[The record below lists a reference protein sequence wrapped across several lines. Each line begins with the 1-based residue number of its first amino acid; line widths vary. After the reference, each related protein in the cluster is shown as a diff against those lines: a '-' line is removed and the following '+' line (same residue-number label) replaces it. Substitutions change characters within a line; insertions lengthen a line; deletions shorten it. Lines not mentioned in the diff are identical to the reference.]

1 MKKGFYPKLAFDGI
15 RKNKKMYLPYILTSI
30 GMVMMYYIII
40 FLQFSQSI
48 KDAVQS
54 STVSEILGLG
64 SWVIAIFSC
73 IFLFYTNSFLIK
85 RRKKEFGLYNI
96 LGMDKHNLGIILFWE
111 TLIIA
116 VISLVIGLA
125 AGIAFSK
132 LAELVFLNLLKSDT
146 TFDLTVSSQGI
157 GLCAIIF
164 TVINIL
170 LFFNS
175 LRQVRSSSAISLV
188 KSEQTGEKPPKGN
201 WIFGILGV
209 LLLGGAYY
217 ISLSIKEPLQA
228 LTLFFVAV
236 IMVIIGTYLVM
247 ISGSVLFC
255 RLLQKNKKY
264 YYKPNHFVSVSSMVY
279 RMKRNG
285 AGLASICI
293 LATMVLVM
301 ISSTTSLYFGEE
313 DALAIRYPREI
324 NIDISTLD
332 TDLEK
337 NGQMDNIISDIKN
350 ICKNHGVKETG
361 TYTYLSGMIS
371 GMITDDGKVETDINR
386 IDNFSNIALG
396 DFSSVYSFIFIPVDD
411 YNKIMG
417 TSYTLKDDEAIIYNY
432 RNDSRYGKNVIS
444 FNRGQSFKI
453 VKQTDEFVIDTNAA
467 ISVTP
472 TMALIVNDID
482 NATKGLT
489 YNATTAQKIENTGIS
504 FHRYYCFDAGVSPQQ
519 QIELSKDIA
528 NYLDGNIEKYRADT
542 SNRMFRSTV
551 ESREQNRL
559 DFFGLYGGLF
569 GLGIILSI
577 VFIFAAVLIIYYK
590 QISEGYEDQSRFE
603 IMQKVGMTKNEIR
616 KSINSQLLTVFF
628 LPLIFAGMHLAFA
641 APIIKKLLL
650 LFNLTNLNLFIV
662 TILISFAAFALFY
675 MIVYKITSSAYYKIV
690 SGAKE
695 D

>member
-54 STVSEILGLG
+54 STAADILGLG

-96 LGMDKHNLGIILFWE
+96 LGMDKHNLSKILFWE
-111 TLIIA
+111 TLIITF
-116 VISLVIGLA
+116 ISLVVGLA

-132 LAELVFLNLLKSDT
+132 LAELVFLNLLKSDA

-217 ISLSIKEPLQA
+217 LALSIKEPLQA
-228 LTLFFVAV
+228 MLLFFVAV
-236 IMVIIGTYLVM
+236 IMVIIGTYLIM

-264 YYKPNHFVSVSSMVY
+264 YYKSNHFVSVSSMVY

-313 DALAIRYPREI
+313 DALASRYPREI
-324 NIDISTLD
+324 NISFSSLD
-332 TDLEK
+332 TQIYK
-337 NGQMDNIISDIKN
+337 NGQADKIRSQIDEIAKKHNADIHN
-350 ICKNHGVKETG
+350 SL
-361 TYTYLSGMIS
+361 TYLSGVLS
-371 GMITDDGKVETDINR
+371 GMVTDGNVETDVKN
-386 IDNFSNIALG
+386 
-396 DFSSVYSFIFIPVDD
+396 VYSGAVDYNKVFQFNFVSVDD

-417 TSYTLKDDEAIIYNY
+417 TDYKLKDGEAMVYLF
-432 RNDSRYGKNVIS
+432 RKDSNFHGDKLS
-444 FNRGQSFKI
+444 FNGGQSFKI
-453 VKQTDEFVIDTNAA
+453 VRYLDNFISQSDAA
-467 ISVTP
+467 MTIVP
-472 TMALIVNDID
+472 TMAIFVNDLD
-482 NATKGLT
+482 QATQGMTDATHQQDAEPVVNFSWIYGFDTGLS
-489 YNATTAQKIENTGIS
+489 E
-504 FHRYYCFDAGVSPQQ
+504 DE
-519 QIELSKDIA
+519 QIALSKDISS
-528 NYLDGNIEKYRADT
+528 YLTDMRVDSDEVLV
-542 SNRMFRSTV
+542 SEV
-551 ESREQNRL
+551 ESREQNRN
-559 DFFGLYGGLF
+559 DFYALYGGLF

-603 IMQKVGMTKNEIR
+603 IMQKVGMTKKEIR

-650 LFNLTNLNLFIV
+650 IFNLTNLNLFIA
-662 TILISFAAFALFY
+662 TILISFAAFTLFY
-675 MIVYKITSSAYYKIV
+675 MIVYKITSNAYYKIV

>member
-15 RKNKKMYLPYILTSI
+15 RKNKKMYLPYILTSV
-30 GMVMMYYIII
+30 GMVMMYYIIL
-40 FLQFSQSI
+40 FLQFSQNI
-48 KDAVQS
+48 KDAVKS
-54 STVSEILGLG
+54 STAADILGLG

-96 LGMDKHNLGIILFWE
+96 LGMDKHNLSKILFWE
-111 TLIIA
+111 TLIITF
-116 VISLVIGLA
+116 ISLFVGLA

-132 LAELVFLNLLKSDT
+132 LAELIFLRLLKCDV
-146 TFDLTVSSQGI
+146 TFNLSICPQGL
-157 GLCAIIF
+157 GLCAAVF

-175 LRQVRSSSAISLV
+175 LRQVQFSSAISLV

-201 WIFGILGV
+201 WILGILGV
-209 LLLGGAYY
+209 LILGGAYY
-217 ISLSIKEPLQA
+217 LALSIKEPLQA
-228 LTLFFVAV
+228 MFLFFVAV
-236 IMVIIGTYLVM
+236 IMVIIGTYLIM

-264 YYKPNHFVSVSSMVY
+264 YYKSNHFVSVSSMVY

-313 DALAIRYPREI
+313 DALASRYPREI
-324 NIDISTLD
+324 NISFSSLD
-332 TDLEK
+332 TQIYKDGQIDRIRSEIDEIAKK
-337 NGQMDNIISDIKN
+337 NNADIHN
-350 ICKNHGVKETG
+350 SL
-361 TYTYLSGMIS
+361 TYLSGVLS
-371 GMITDDGKVETDINR
+371 GMVTDGNVETDVKN
-386 IDNFSNIALG
+386 
-396 DFSSVYSFIFIPVDD
+396 VYSGAVDYNKVFQFNFVSVDD

-417 TSYTLKDDEAIIYNY
+417 TDYKLKDGEAMVYLF
-432 RNDSRYGKNVIS
+432 RKDSNFHGDKLS
-444 FNRGQSFKI
+444 FNGGQSFKI
-453 VKQTDEFVIDTNAA
+453 VRYLDNFISQSDAA
-467 ISVTP
+467 MTIVP
-472 TMALIVNDID
+472 TMAIFVNDLD
-482 NATKGLT
+482 QATQGMTDATHQQDAEPVVNFSWRYGFDTGLSEDEQIALTKAIYEYLSSGLT
-489 YNATTAQKIENTGIS
+489 YKNA
-504 FHRYYCFDAGVSPQQ
+504 
-519 QIELSKDIA
+519 
-528 NYLDGNIEKYRADT
+528 DGRLATEI
-542 SNRMFRSTV
+542 
-551 ESREQNRL
+551 ESREQNRN
-559 DFFGLYGGLF
+559 DFYALYGGLF

-603 IMQKVGMTKNEIR
+603 IMQKVGMTKKEIR

-650 LFNLTNLNLFIV
+650 LFNLTNLNLFIM
-662 TILISFAAFALFY
+662 TILISFAAFTLFY
-675 MIVYKITSSAYYKIV
+675 MIVYKITSNAYYKIV

>member
-132 LAELVFLNLLKSDT
+132 LAELIFLNLLKSDV

-175 LRQVRSSSAISLV
+175 LRQVRFSSAISLV
-188 KSEQTGEKPPKGN
+188 RSEQTGEKPPKGN
-201 WIFGILGV
+201 RLLGILGV

-313 DALAIRYPREI
+313 DALSSRYPREI
-324 NIDISTLD
+324 NISFSSLD
-332 TDLEK
+332 TQIYK
-337 NGQMDNIISDIKN
+337 NGQSDQIRSEIDEIAKKHN
-350 ICKNHGVKETG
+350 ANVHNSLTYLAGV
-361 TYTYLSGMIS
+361 LSGMV
-371 GMITDDGKVETDINR
+371 TDGNVETDVRN
-386 IDNFSNIALG
+386 
-396 DFSSVYSFIFIPVDD
+396 VYSGTVDYNKVFQFNFVSVDD
-411 YNKIMG
+411 YNEMMG
-417 TSYTLKDDEAIIYNY
+417 TDYRLKDGEAMVYLF
-432 RNDSRYGKNVIS
+432 RKDSNFHGDTLS
-444 FNRGQSFKI
+444 FNGGQSFKI
-453 VKQTDEFVIDTNAA
+453 VRYLDNFISQSDAA
-467 ISVTP
+467 MTVVP
-472 TMALIVNDID
+472 TMAIFVNDLD
-482 NATKGLT
+482 KATQGMTDATHQHDSEPVVNFSWTYGFDTGLS
-489 YNATTAQKIENTGIS
+489 E
-504 FHRYYCFDAGVSPQQ
+504 DE
-519 QIELSKDIA
+519 QIALSKDI
-528 NYLDGNIEKYRADT
+528 NSYLTDVSDDFKEDIH
-542 SNRMFRSTV
+542 STEV

-695 D
+695 G

>member
-48 KDAVQS
+48 RDAVQS
-54 STVSEILGLG
+54 STVTEILGLG

-116 VISLVIGLA
+116 VISLVVGLA

-132 LAELVFLNLLKSDT
+132 LAELVFLNLLKIDA

-175 LRQVRSSSAISLV
+175 LRQVRFSSAISLV

-255 RLLQKNKKY
+255 RLFQKNKKY
-264 YYKPNHFVSVSSMVY
+264 YYKPNHFVSSMVY

-350 ICKNHGVKETG
+350 ICKNHDVKG
-361 TYTYLSGMIS
+361 TDAYTYLNGMIS

-432 RNDSRYGKNVIS
+432 RNNSRYKNNVIS

-453 VKQTDEFVIDTNAA
+453 VKETDEFVIDTNAA

-472 TMALIVNDID
+472 STALIVNDID
-482 NATKGLT
+482 NATKGLIMLPRLKKS
-489 YNATTAQKIENTGIS
+489 KIPE
-504 FHRYYCFDAGVSPQQ
+504 
-519 QIELSKDIA
+519 
-528 NYLDGNIEKYRADT
+528 
-542 SNRMFRSTV
+542 
-551 ESREQNRL
+551 
-559 DFFGLYGGLF
+559 
-569 GLGIILSI
+569 
-577 VFIFAAVLIIYYK
+577 
-590 QISEGYEDQSRFE
+590 
-603 IMQKVGMTKNEIR
+603 
-616 KSINSQLLTVFF
+616 
-628 LPLIFAGMHLAFA
+628 
-641 APIIKKLLL
+641 
-650 LFNLTNLNLFIV
+650 
-662 TILISFAAFALFY
+662 
-675 MIVYKITSSAYYKIV
+675 
-690 SGAKE
+690 
-695 D
+695 

>member
-54 STVSEILGLG
+54 STVTQILGLG

-116 VISLVIGLA
+116 AISLVVGLA

-132 LAELVFLNLLKSDT
+132 LAELIFLNLLKSDA

-236 IMVIIGTYLVM
+236 IMVIIGTYLIM

-264 YYKPNHFVSVSSMVY
+264 YYKSNHFVSVSSMVY

-313 DALAIRYPREI
+313 DALTSRYPREI
-324 NIDISTLD
+324 NINFTTLD
-332 TDLEK
+332 TQIYKD
-337 NGQMDNIISDIKN
+337 GQADKIRSEIDEIANKHNADIHN
-350 ICKNHGVKETG
+350 SFTYLAGV
-361 TYTYLSGMIS
+361 LSGMV
-371 GMITDDGKVETDINR
+371 TDGNVETDVRN
-386 IDNFSNIALG
+386 
-396 DFSSVYSFIFIPVDD
+396 VYSGTVDYNRVFQFNFVSIDD

-417 TSYTLKDDEAIIYNY
+417 TDYKLKDGEAMIYLFRKGSNF
-432 RNDSRYGKNVIS
+432 NGDKLS
-444 FNRGQSFKI
+444 FNGGQSFKI
-453 VKQTDEFVIDTNAA
+453 VKYLDNFISQSDAA
-467 ISVTP
+467 MTIVP
-472 TMALIVNDID
+472 TMAVFVNDLD
-482 NATKGLT
+482 KATQGMTDATHQHDSEPVVNFNWSYGFDTGLS
-489 YNATTAQKIENTGIS
+489 E
-504 FHRYYCFDAGVSPQQ
+504 DE
-519 QIELSKDIA
+519 QIALSKDI
-528 NYLDGNIEKYRADT
+528 NSYLTDVSDDFKEDIHFTE
-542 SNRMFRSTV
+542 V

-559 DFFGLYGGLF
+559 DFFSLFGGLF

-590 QISEGYEDQSRFE
+590 QISEGYEDQSRFD
-603 IMQKVGMTKNEIR
+603 IMQKVGMTKKEIR

-675 MIVYKITSSAYYKIV
+675 MIVYKITSNAYYKIV

-695 D
+695 E

>member
-15 RKNKKMYLPYILTSI
+15 RKNKKLYLPYILTSI

-125 AGIAFSK
+125 AGIVFSK
-132 LAELVFLNLLKSDT
+132 LAELIFLNLLKSDV

-175 LRQVRSSSAISLV
+175 LRQVKFSSAISLV

-201 WIFGILGV
+201 WVLGILGV
-209 LLLGGAYY
+209 FLLGGAYY

-264 YYKPNHFVSVSSMVY
+264 YYKPNHFVSVSSMAY

-332 TDLEK
+332 TDLEE

-396 DFSSVYSFIFIPVDD
+396 DFSSVYSFIFIPVDE
-411 YNKIMG
+411 YNKIIG
-417 TSYTLKDDEAIIYNY
+417 TSYTLKDDEAIVYNY
-432 RNDSRYGKNVIS
+432 RNDSRYGKNEIS

-467 ISVTP
+467 MSVTP
-472 TMALIVNDID
+472 SMALIVNDID

-504 FHRYYCFDAGVSPQQ
+504 FHRYYCFDTGVSPQH

-542 SNRMFRSTV
+542 SSRMFRSTV

-603 IMQKVGMTKNEIR
+603 IMQKVGMTKTEIR

>member
-54 STVSEILGLG
+54 STVSQILGLG

-125 AGIAFSK
+125 AGIVFSK
-132 LAELVFLNLLKSDT
+132 LAELIFLNLLKSDV

-175 LRQVRSSSAISLV
+175 LRQVRFSSAISLV
-188 KSEQTGEKPPKGN
+188 RSEQTGEKPPKGN
-201 WIFGILGV
+201 RLLGILGI

-313 DALAIRYPREI
+313 DALSIRYPREI

-417 TSYTLKDDEAIIYNY
+417 TSYTLKDDEAIVYNY

-444 FNRGQSFKI
+444 FNRAQSFKI

-504 FHRYYCFDAGVSPQQ
+504 FHRYYCFDAGVSPQH

-603 IMQKVGMTKNEIR
+603 IMQKVGMTKTEIR

>member
-132 LAELVFLNLLKSDT
+132 LAELIFLNLLKSDV

-164 TVINIL
+164 TVINIF

-417 TSYTLKDDEAIIYNY
+417 TSYTLKDDEAIVYNY

-472 TMALIVNDID
+472 SMALIVNDID

-504 FHRYYCFDAGVSPQQ
+504 FHRYYCFDTGVSPQQ

-528 NYLDGNIEKYRADT
+528 NYLDENIEKYRADT
-542 SNRMFRSTV
+542 SSRMFRSTV

-603 IMQKVGMTKNEIR
+603 IMQKVGMTKTEIR

>member
-132 LAELVFLNLLKSDT
+132 LAELIFLNLLKSDT

-175 LRQVRSSSAISLV
+175 LRQVRFSSAISLV
-188 KSEQTGEKPPKGN
+188 RSEQTGEKPPKGN

-313 DALAIRYPREI
+313 DALSSRYPREI
-324 NIDISTLD
+324 NISFSSLD
-332 TDLEK
+332 TQIYK
-337 NGQMDNIISDIKN
+337 NGQSEQIRSEIDEIAKKHNANVHNSLTYLA
-350 ICKNHGVKETG
+350 GV
-361 TYTYLSGMIS
+361 LSGMV
-371 GMITDDGKVETDINR
+371 TDGNVETDVRN
-386 IDNFSNIALG
+386 
-396 DFSSVYSFIFIPVDD
+396 VYSGTVDYNKVFQFNFVSVDD
-411 YNKIMG
+411 YNEMMG
-417 TSYTLKDDEAIIYNY
+417 TDYRLKDGEAMVYLF
-432 RNDSRYGKNVIS
+432 RKDSNFHGDTLS
-444 FNRGQSFKI
+444 FNGGQSFKI
-453 VKQTDEFVIDTNAA
+453 VRYLDNFISQSDAA
-467 ISVTP
+467 MTVVP
-472 TMALIVNDID
+472 TMAIFVNDLD
-482 NATKGLT
+482 KATQGMTDATHQHDSEPVVNFSWTYGFDTGLSEDE
-489 YNATTAQKIENTGIS
+489 QIS
-504 FHRYYCFDAGVSPQQ
+504 
-519 QIELSKDIA
+519 LSKDI
-528 NYLDGNIEKYRADT
+528 NSYLTDVSDDFKKDIH
-542 SNRMFRSTV
+542 STEV

-695 D
+695 G

>member
-15 RKNKKMYLPYILTSI
+15 RKNKKMYLPYILTSV
-30 GMVMMYYIII
+30 GMVMMYYIIL
-40 FLQFSQSI
+40 FLQFSQNI
-48 KDAVQS
+48 KDAVKS
-54 STVSEILGLG
+54 STAADILGLG

-96 LGMDKHNLGIILFWE
+96 LGMDKHNLSKILFWE
-111 TLIIA
+111 TLIITF
-116 VISLVIGLA
+116 ISLFVGLA

-132 LAELVFLNLLKSDT
+132 LAELIFLRLLKCDV
-146 TFDLTVSSQGI
+146 TFNLSICPQGL
-157 GLCAIIF
+157 GLCAAVF

-175 LRQVRSSSAISLV
+175 LRQVQFSSAISLV

-201 WIFGILGV
+201 WILGILGV
-209 LLLGGAYY
+209 LILGGAYY
-217 ISLSIKEPLQA
+217 LALSIKEPLQA
-228 LTLFFVAV
+228 MFLFFVAV
-236 IMVIIGTYLVM
+236 IMVIIGTYLIM

-264 YYKPNHFVSVSSMVY
+264 YYKSNHFVSVSSMVY

-313 DALAIRYPREI
+313 DAFASRYPREI
-324 NIDISTLD
+324 NISFSSLD
-332 TDLEK
+332 TQIYKDGQIDRIRSEIDEIAKK
-337 NGQMDNIISDIKN
+337 NNADIHN
-350 ICKNHGVKETG
+350 SL
-361 TYTYLSGMIS
+361 TYLSGVLS
-371 GMITDDGKVETDINR
+371 GMVTDGNVETDVKN
-386 IDNFSNIALG
+386 
-396 DFSSVYSFIFIPVDD
+396 VYSGAVDYNKVFQFNFVSVDD

-417 TSYTLKDDEAIIYNY
+417 TDYKLKDGEAMVYLF
-432 RNDSRYGKNVIS
+432 RKDSNFHGDKLS
-444 FNRGQSFKI
+444 FNGGQSFKI
-453 VKQTDEFVIDTNAA
+453 VRYLDNFISQSDAA
-467 ISVTP
+467 MTIVP
-472 TMALIVNDID
+472 TMAIFVNDLD
-482 NATKGLT
+482 QATQGMTDATHQQDAEPVVNFSWRYGFDTGLSEDEQIALTKAIYEYLSSGLT
-489 YNATTAQKIENTGIS
+489 YKNA
-504 FHRYYCFDAGVSPQQ
+504 
-519 QIELSKDIA
+519 
-528 NYLDGNIEKYRADT
+528 DGRLATEI
-542 SNRMFRSTV
+542 
-551 ESREQNRL
+551 ESREQNRN
-559 DFFGLYGGLF
+559 DFYALYGGLF

-603 IMQKVGMTKNEIR
+603 IMQKVGMTKKEIR

-675 MIVYKITSSAYYKIV
+675 MIVYKITSNAYYKIV

>member
-125 AGIAFSK
+125 AGIVFSK
-132 LAELVFLNLLKSDT
+132 LAELIFLNLLKSDV

-175 LRQVRSSSAISLV
+175 LRQVRFSSAISLV
-188 KSEQTGEKPPKGN
+188 RSEQTGEKPPKGN
-201 WIFGILGV
+201 QLLGILGV

-332 TDLEK
+332 TDLEE

-350 ICKNHGVKETG
+350 ICKNHGIKETG
-361 TYTYLSGMIS
+361 TYTYLNGMIS

-417 TSYTLKDDEAIIYNY
+417 TSYTLKDDEAIVYNY

-467 ISVTP
+467 MSVTP
-472 TMALIVNDID
+472 SMALIVNDID

-603 IMQKVGMTKNEIR
+603 IMQKVGMTKTEIR

>member
-54 STVSEILGLG
+54 STVTQILGLG

-116 VISLVIGLA
+116 AISLVVGLA

-132 LAELVFLNLLKSDT
+132 LAELIFLNLLKSDA

-313 DALAIRYPREI
+313 DALANRYPREI
-324 NIDISTLD
+324 NISFSSLD
-332 TDLEK
+332 TKIYK
-337 NGQMDNIISDIKN
+337 NGQADKIRLEIDEIANKHNADIHN
-350 ICKNHGVKETG
+350 SF
-361 TYTYLSGMIS
+361 TYLAGTLAGMV
-371 GMITDDGKVETDINR
+371 TDGNVETDVRN
-386 IDNFSNIALG
+386 
-396 DFSSVYSFIFIPVDD
+396 VYSGTVDYNRVFQFNFVSIDD

-417 TSYTLKDDEAIIYNY
+417 TDYKLKDGEAMIYLF
-432 RNDSRYGKNVIS
+432 RKDSNFNGDKLS
-444 FNRGQSFKI
+444 FNGGQSFKI
-453 VKQTDEFVIDTNAA
+453 VKYLDNFISQSDAA
-467 ISVTP
+467 MTIVP
-472 TMALIVNDID
+472 TMAVFVNDLD
-482 NATKGLT
+482 KATQGMTDATHQHDSEPVINFNWSYGFDTGLS
-489 YNATTAQKIENTGIS
+489 E
-504 FHRYYCFDAGVSPQQ
+504 DE
-519 QIELSKDIA
+519 QIALSKDI
-528 NYLDGNIEKYRADT
+528 NSYLTDVSDNFKEDIH
-542 SNRMFRSTV
+542 STEV

-559 DFFGLYGGLF
+559 DFFGLFGGLF

-590 QISEGYEDQSRFE
+590 QISEGYEDQSRFD
-603 IMQKVGMTKNEIR
+603 IMQKVGMTKKEIR

-695 D
+695 E

>member
-301 ISSTTSLYFGEE
+301 ISSTTSLYSGEE
-313 DALAIRYPREI
+313 DALSIRYPREI

-417 TSYTLKDDEAIIYNY
+417 TSYTLKDDEAIVYNY

-467 ISVTP
+467 MSVTP
-472 TMALIVNDID
+472 SMALIVNDID

-504 FHRYYCFDAGVSPQQ
+504 FHRYYCFDTGVSPQH

-542 SNRMFRSTV
+542 SSRMFRSTV

-603 IMQKVGMTKNEIR
+603 IMQKVGMTKTEIR

>member
-125 AGIAFSK
+125 AGIVFSK
-132 LAELVFLNLLKSDT
+132 LAELIFLNLLKSDV

-175 LRQVRSSSAISLV
+175 LRQVRFSSAISLV
-188 KSEQTGEKPPKGN
+188 RSEQTGEKPPKGN
-201 WIFGILGV
+201 RLLGILGV

-350 ICKNHGVKETG
+350 ICKNHDVKETG

-467 ISVTP
+467 MSVTP
-472 TMALIVNDID
+472 SMALIVNDID

-489 YNATTAQKIENTGIS
+489 YNATTAQKIENTGIN
-504 FHRYYCFDAGVSPQQ
+504 FHRYYCFDTGVSPQQ

-603 IMQKVGMTKNEIR
+603 IMQKVGMTKTEIR

>member
-54 STVSEILGLG
+54 STVSQILGLG

-132 LAELVFLNLLKSDT
+132 LAELIFLNLLKSDV

-175 LRQVRSSSAISLV
+175 LRQVRFSSAISLV
-188 KSEQTGEKPPKGN
+188 RSEQTGEKPPKGN
-201 WIFGILGV
+201 RLLGILGV

-313 DALAIRYPREI
+313 DALSSRYPREI
-324 NIDISTLD
+324 NISFSSLD
-332 TDLEK
+332 TQIYK
-337 NGQMDNIISDIKN
+337 NGQSDQIRSGIDEIAKKHN
-350 ICKNHGVKETG
+350 ANVHNSLTYLAGV
-361 TYTYLSGMIS
+361 LSGMV
-371 GMITDDGKVETDINR
+371 TDGNVETDVRN
-386 IDNFSNIALG
+386 
-396 DFSSVYSFIFIPVDD
+396 VYSGTVDYNKVFQFNFVSVDD
-411 YNKIMG
+411 YNEMMG
-417 TSYTLKDDEAIIYNY
+417 TDYRLKDGEAMVYLF
-432 RNDSRYGKNVIS
+432 RKDSNFHGDTLS
-444 FNRGQSFKI
+444 FNGGQSFKI
-453 VKQTDEFVIDTNAA
+453 VRYLDNFISQSDAA
-467 ISVTP
+467 MTVVP
-472 TMALIVNDID
+472 TMAIFVNDLD
-482 NATKGLT
+482 KATQGMTDATHQHDSEPVVNFSWTYGFDTGLS
-489 YNATTAQKIENTGIS
+489 E
-504 FHRYYCFDAGVSPQQ
+504 DE
-519 QIELSKDIA
+519 QIALSKDI
-528 NYLDGNIEKYRADT
+528 NSYLTDVSDDFKEDIH
-542 SNRMFRSTV
+542 STEV

-695 D
+695 G

>member
-54 STVSEILGLG
+54 STVTQILGLG

-116 VISLVIGLA
+116 VISLVVGLT

-157 GLCAIIF
+157 GLCVIIF

-175 LRQVRSSSAISLV
+175 LRQVRFSSAISLV

-201 WIFGILGV
+201 RLLGILGV

-301 ISSTTSLYFGEE
+301 ISSTTSLYFGAE
-313 DALAIRYPREI
+313 DALSSRYPREI
-324 NIDISTLD
+324 NISFSSLD
-332 TDLEK
+332 TQIYK
-337 NGQMDNIISDIKN
+337 NGQSDQIRSEIDEIAKKHN
-350 ICKNHGVKETG
+350 ANVHNSLTYLAGV
-361 TYTYLSGMIS
+361 LSGMV
-371 GMITDDGKVETDINR
+371 TDGNVETDIRN
-386 IDNFSNIALG
+386 
-396 DFSSVYSFIFIPVDD
+396 VYSGTVDYNKVFQFNFVSVDD
-411 YNKIMG
+411 YNEMMG
-417 TSYTLKDDEAIIYNY
+417 TDYRLKDGEAMVYLF
-432 RNDSRYGKNVIS
+432 RKDSNFHGDTLS
-444 FNRGQSFKI
+444 FNGGQSFKI
-453 VKQTDEFVIDTNAA
+453 VRYLDNFISQSDAA
-467 ISVTP
+467 MTVVP
-472 TMALIVNDID
+472 TMAIFVNDLD
-482 NATKGLT
+482 KATQGMTDATHQHDSEPVVNFSWTYGFDTGLSEDE
-489 YNATTAQKIENTGIS
+489 QIS
-504 FHRYYCFDAGVSPQQ
+504 
-519 QIELSKDIA
+519 LSKDI
-528 NYLDGNIEKYRADT
+528 NSYLTDVSDDFKEDIH
-542 SNRMFRSTV
+542 STEV

-695 D
+695 G

>member
-1 MKKGFYPKLAFDGI
+1 MKTGFYPKLAFDGI

-30 GMVMMYYIII
+30 GMVMMYYIIL
-40 FLQFSQSI
+40 FLQFSQNI
-48 KDAVQS
+48 RDAVRS
-54 STVSEILGLG
+54 STAADILGLG
-64 SWVIAIFSC
+64 SWVIAIFAC

-96 LGMDKHNLGIILFWE
+96 LGMDKHNLSKILFWE
-111 TLIIA
+111 TLIIT

-132 LAELVFLNLLKSDT
+132 LAELIFLRILKCDVTFNLSICP
-146 TFDLTVSSQGI
+146 QGL
-157 GLCAIIF
+157 GLCAAVF
-164 TVINIL
+164 TAINIL

-175 LRQVRSSSAISLV
+175 LRQVQFSSAISLV

-201 WIFGILGV
+201 WVLGILGV
-209 LLLGGAYY
+209 LLLAGAYY
-217 ISLSIKEPLQA
+217 LALGIKEPLQA
-228 LTLFFVAV
+228 MLLFFVAV
-236 IMVIIGTYLVM
+236 VMVIIGTYLIM
-247 ISGSVLFC
+247 IAGSVLFC

-264 YYKPNHFVSVSSMVY
+264 YYKSNHFVSVSSMAY

-337 NGQMDNIISDIKN
+337 NGQMNNIISDIKN
-350 ICKNHGVKETG
+350 ICKNHDVKG
-361 TYTYLSGMIS
+361 TDVYTYLNGMIS

-432 RNDSRYGKNVIS
+432 RNDSRYKNNVIS

-453 VKQTDEFVIDTNAA
+453 VKEADEFVIDTNAA

-472 TMALIVNDID
+472 SMALIVNDID

-504 FHRYYCFDAGVSPQQ
+504 FHRYYCFDAGVSPQH
-519 QIELSKDIA
+519 QIKLSKDIE

-542 SNRMFRSTV
+542 SSRMFRSLV
-551 ESREQNRL
+551 ESREQGRM

-650 LFNLTNLNLFIV
+650 MFNITNLNFFIV
-662 TILISFAAFALFY
+662 TVVISFAIFSLFY
-675 MIVYKITSSAYYKIV
+675 MIVYKITSSAYYRIV

-695 D
+695 G

>member
-54 STVSEILGLG
+54 STVTQILGLG

-116 VISLVIGLA
+116 AISLVVGLA

-132 LAELVFLNLLKSDT
+132 LAELIFLNLLKSDA

-236 IMVIIGTYLVM
+236 IMVIIGTYLIM

-264 YYKPNHFVSVSSMVY
+264 YYKSNHFVSVSSMVY

-313 DALAIRYPREI
+313 DALASRYPREI
-324 NIDISTLD
+324 NINFTTLD
-332 TDLEK
+332 TLIYKD
-337 NGQMDNIISDIKN
+337 GQADKIRSEIDKIAKKRNANVHNSLTYLA
-350 ICKNHGVKETG
+350 GV
-361 TYTYLSGMIS
+361 LSGMV
-371 GMITDDGKVETDINR
+371 TDGNVETDVRN
-386 IDNFSNIALG
+386 
-396 DFSSVYSFIFIPVDD
+396 VYSGTVDYNRVFQFNFVSIDD

-417 TSYTLKDDEAIIYNY
+417 TDYKLKDGEAMIYLFRKGSNF
-432 RNDSRYGKNVIS
+432 NGDKLS
-444 FNRGQSFKI
+444 FNGGQSFKI
-453 VKQTDEFVIDTNAA
+453 VKYLDNFISQSDAA
-467 ISVTP
+467 MTIVP
-472 TMALIVNDID
+472 TMAVFVNDLD
-482 NATKGLT
+482 KATQGMTDATHQHDSEPVVNFNWSYGFDTGLS
-489 YNATTAQKIENTGIS
+489 E
-504 FHRYYCFDAGVSPQQ
+504 DE
-519 QIELSKDIA
+519 QIALSKDI
-528 NYLDGNIEKYRADT
+528 NSYLTDVSDDFKKDIH
-542 SNRMFRSTV
+542 STEV

-559 DFFGLYGGLF
+559 DFFGLFGGLF

-590 QISEGYEDQSRFE
+590 QISEGYEDQSRFD
-603 IMQKVGMTKNEIR
+603 IMQKVGMTKKEIR

-641 APIIKKLLL
+641 ALIIKKLLL

-675 MIVYKITSSAYYKIV
+675 MIVYKITSNAYYKIV

-695 D
+695 E

>member
-54 STVSEILGLG
+54 STVSQILGLG

-313 DALAIRYPREI
+313 DALSIRYPREI

-350 ICKNHGVKETG
+350 ICKNHDVKG
-361 TYTYLSGMIS
+361 TDAYTYLNGMIS

-432 RNDSRYGKNVIS
+432 RNDSRYKNNVIS

-453 VKQTDEFVIDTNAA
+453 VKETDEFVIDTNAA

-472 TMALIVNDID
+472 SMALIVNDID

-504 FHRYYCFDAGVSPQQ
+504 FHRYYCFDTGVSPQH

-542 SNRMFRSTV
+542 SSRMFRSSV

-559 DFFGLYGGLF
+559 DFFSLYGGLF

-695 D
+695 G

>member
-132 LAELVFLNLLKSDT
+132 LAELIFLNLLKSDV

-175 LRQVRSSSAISLV
+175 LRQVRFSSAISLV
-188 KSEQTGEKPPKGN
+188 RSEQTGEKPPKGN
-201 WIFGILGV
+201 RLLGILGV

-313 DALAIRYPREI
+313 DALSSRYPREI
-324 NIDISTLD
+324 NISFSSLD
-332 TDLEK
+332 TQIYK
-337 NGQMDNIISDIKN
+337 NGQSDQIRSEIDEIAKKHN
-350 ICKNHGVKETG
+350 ANVHNSLTYLAGV
-361 TYTYLSGMIS
+361 LSGMV
-371 GMITDDGKVETDINR
+371 TDGNVETDVRN
-386 IDNFSNIALG
+386 
-396 DFSSVYSFIFIPVDD
+396 VYSGTVDYNKVFQFNFVSIDD
-411 YNKIMG
+411 YNEMMG
-417 TSYTLKDDEAIIYNY
+417 TDYRLKDGEAMVYLF
-432 RNDSRYGKNVIS
+432 RKDSNFHGDTLS
-444 FNRGQSFKI
+444 FNGGQSFKI
-453 VKQTDEFVIDTNAA
+453 VRYLDNFISQSDAA
-467 ISVTP
+467 MTVVP
-472 TMALIVNDID
+472 TMAIFVNDLD
-482 NATKGLT
+482 KATQGMTDATHQHDSEPVVNFSWTYGFDTGLSEDE
-489 YNATTAQKIENTGIS
+489 QIS
-504 FHRYYCFDAGVSPQQ
+504 
-519 QIELSKDIA
+519 LSKDI
-528 NYLDGNIEKYRADT
+528 NSYLTDVSDDFKKDIH
-542 SNRMFRSTV
+542 STEV

-695 D
+695 G

>member
-54 STVSEILGLG
+54 STVTQILGLG

-116 VISLVIGLA
+116 AISLVVGLV

-132 LAELVFLNLLKSDT
+132 LAELIFLNLLKSDA

-236 IMVIIGTYLVM
+236 IMVIIGTYLIM

-264 YYKPNHFVSVSSMVY
+264 YYKSNHFVSVSSMVY

-313 DALAIRYPREI
+313 DALTSRYPREI
-324 NIDISTLD
+324 NINFTTLD
-332 TDLEK
+332 TQIYKDGQADKIRLEIDK
-337 NGQMDNIISDIKN
+337 IAKKRNANVHNSLTYLA
-350 ICKNHGVKETG
+350 GV
-361 TYTYLSGMIS
+361 LSGMV
-371 GMITDDGKVETDINR
+371 TDGNVETDVRN
-386 IDNFSNIALG
+386 
-396 DFSSVYSFIFIPVDD
+396 VYSGTVDYNRVFQFNFVSIDD

-417 TSYTLKDDEAIIYNY
+417 TDYKLKDGEAMIYLFRKGSNF
-432 RNDSRYGKNVIS
+432 NGDKLS
-444 FNRGQSFKI
+444 FNGGQSFKI
-453 VKQTDEFVIDTNAA
+453 VKYLDNFISQSDAA
-467 ISVTP
+467 MTVVP
-472 TMALIVNDID
+472 TMAVFVNDLD
-482 NATKGLT
+482 KATQGMTDATHQHDSEPVVNFNWSYGFDTGLS
-489 YNATTAQKIENTGIS
+489 E
-504 FHRYYCFDAGVSPQQ
+504 DE
-519 QIELSKDIA
+519 QIALSKDI
-528 NYLDGNIEKYRADT
+528 NSYLTDVSDDFKEDIH
-542 SNRMFRSTV
+542 STEV

-559 DFFGLYGGLF
+559 DFFGLFGGLF
-569 GLGIILSI
+569 GVGIILSI

-590 QISEGYEDQSRFE
+590 QISEGYEDQSRFD
-603 IMQKVGMTKNEIR
+603 IMQKVGMTKKEIR

-675 MIVYKITSSAYYKIV
+675 MIVYKITSNAYYKIV

-695 D
+695 E

>member
-54 STVSEILGLG
+54 STVIQILGLG

-116 VISLVIGLA
+116 VISLVVGLT

-175 LRQVRSSSAISLV
+175 LRQVRFSSAISLV
-188 KSEQTGEKPPKGN
+188 RSEQTGEKPPKGN
-201 WIFGILGV
+201 RLLGILGV

-301 ISSTTSLYFGEE
+301 ISSTTSLYFGAE
-313 DALAIRYPREI
+313 DALSSRYPREI
-324 NIDISTLD
+324 NISFSSLD
-332 TDLEK
+332 TQIYK
-337 NGQMDNIISDIKN
+337 NGQSDQIRSEIDEIAKKHN
-350 ICKNHGVKETG
+350 ANVHNSLTYLAGV
-361 TYTYLSGMIS
+361 LSGMV
-371 GMITDDGKVETDINR
+371 TDGNVETDIGN
-386 IDNFSNIALG
+386 
-396 DFSSVYSFIFIPVDD
+396 VYSGTVDYNKVFQFNFVSVDD
-411 YNKIMG
+411 YNEMMG
-417 TSYTLKDDEAIIYNY
+417 TDYRLKDGEAMVYLF
-432 RNDSRYGKNVIS
+432 RKDSNFHGDTLS
-444 FNRGQSFKI
+444 FNGGQSFKI
-453 VKQTDEFVIDTNAA
+453 VRYLDNFISQSDAA
-467 ISVTP
+467 MTVVP
-472 TMALIVNDID
+472 TMAIFVNNLDKATQGMTDATHQHDSEPVVNFSWTYGFDTGLSEDEQIALSNDI
-482 NATKGLT
+482 NSYLT
-489 YNATTAQKIENTGIS
+489 
-504 FHRYYCFDAGVSPQQ
+504 DVSDDLK
-519 QIELSKDIA
+519 EDIH
-528 NYLDGNIEKYRADT
+528 
-542 SNRMFRSTV
+542 STEV

-695 D
+695 G

>member
-125 AGIAFSK
+125 AGIVFSK
-132 LAELVFLNLLKSDT
+132 LAELIFLNLLKSDV

-175 LRQVRSSSAISLV
+175 LRQVKFSSAISLV

-201 WIFGILGV
+201 WVLGILGV

-264 YYKPNHFVSVSSMVY
+264 YYKPNHFVSVSSMAY

-313 DALAIRYPREI
+313 DALSIRYPREI

-411 YNKIMG
+411 YNKIIG

-489 YNATTAQKIENTGIS
+489 YNATTAQKIENTGIN

-603 IMQKVGMTKNEIR
+603 IMQKVGMTKTEIR

>member
-132 LAELVFLNLLKSDT
+132 LAELVFLNLLKSDA

-175 LRQVRSSSAISLV
+175 LRQVRLSSAISLV

-313 DALAIRYPREI
+313 DALANRYPREI
-324 NIDISTLD
+324 NISFSSLD
-332 TDLEK
+332 TQIYK
-337 NGQMDNIISDIKN
+337 NGQSDQIRSEIDEIAKKHN
-350 ICKNHGVKETG
+350 ANVHNSLTYLAGV
-361 TYTYLSGMIS
+361 LSGMV
-371 GMITDDGKVETDINR
+371 TDGNVETDVRN
-386 IDNFSNIALG
+386 
-396 DFSSVYSFIFIPVDD
+396 VYSGTVDYNKVFQFNFVSVDD
-411 YNKIMG
+411 YNEMMG
-417 TSYTLKDDEAIIYNY
+417 TDYRLKDGEAMVYLF
-432 RNDSRYGKNVIS
+432 RKDSNFHGDTLS
-444 FNRGQSFKI
+444 FNGGQSFKI
-453 VKQTDEFVIDTNAA
+453 VRYLDNFISQSDAA
-467 ISVTP
+467 MTVVP
-472 TMALIVNDID
+472 TMAIFVNDLD
-482 NATKGLT
+482 KATQGMTDATHQHDSEPVVNFSWTYGFDTGLS
-489 YNATTAQKIENTGIS
+489 E
-504 FHRYYCFDAGVSPQQ
+504 DE
-519 QIELSKDIA
+519 QIALSKDI
-528 NYLDGNIEKYRADT
+528 NSYLTDVSDDLKEDIH
-542 SNRMFRSTV
+542 STEV

-650 LFNLTNLNLFIV
+650 MFNITNLNSFIV
-662 TILISFAAFALFY
+662 TVVISFAIFSLFY
-675 MIVYKITSSAYYKIV
+675 MIVYKITSSAYYRIV

-695 D
+695 G

>member
-40 FLQFSQSI
+40 FLQFSQNI
-48 KDAVQS
+48 KDAVRS
-54 STVSEILGLG
+54 STVSDILGLG

-116 VISLVIGLA
+116 AISLVVGLA

-132 LAELVFLNLLKSDT
+132 LAELIFLNLLKSDV

-175 LRQVRSSSAISLV
+175 LRQVRFSSAISLV

-201 WIFGILGV
+201 WILGILGV

-217 ISLSIKEPLQA
+217 LAISIKEPLQA

-264 YYKPNHFVSVSSMVY
+264 YYKSNHFVSVSSMVY

-350 ICKNHGVKETG
+350 ICKNHGVKGTG
-361 TYTYLSGMIS
+361 TYTYLNGMIS

-417 TSYTLKDDEAIIYNY
+417 TSYTLNDDEAIIYNY
-432 RNDSRYGKNVIS
+432 RSDSRYKNNVIS

-453 VKQTDEFVIDTNAA
+453 VKEADEFVIDTNAA

-472 TMALIVNDID
+472 SMALIVNDID

-504 FHRYYCFDAGVSPQQ
+504 FHRYYCFDAGVSPQH

-542 SNRMFRSTV
+542 SSRMFRSNV

-603 IMQKVGMTKNEIR
+603 IMQKVGMTKKEIR

-675 MIVYKITSSAYYKIV
+675 MIVYKITSNAYYKIV

>member
-48 KDAVQS
+48 KDAVQI

-116 VISLVIGLA
+116 VISLVVGLT

-132 LAELVFLNLLKSDT
+132 LAELIFLNLLKSDV

-175 LRQVRSSSAISLV
+175 LRQVRFSSAISLV
-188 KSEQTGEKPPKGN
+188 RSEQTGEKPPKGN
-201 WIFGILGV
+201 RLLGILGV

-301 ISSTTSLYFGEE
+301 ISSTTSLYFGAE
-313 DALAIRYPREI
+313 DALSSRYPREI
-324 NIDISTLD
+324 NISFSSLD
-332 TDLEK
+332 TQIYK
-337 NGQMDNIISDIKN
+337 NGQSDQIRSEIDEIAKKHN
-350 ICKNHGVKETG
+350 ANVHNSLTYLAGV
-361 TYTYLSGMIS
+361 LSGMV
-371 GMITDDGKVETDINR
+371 TDGNVETDIGN
-386 IDNFSNIALG
+386 
-396 DFSSVYSFIFIPVDD
+396 VYSGTVDYNKVFQFNFVSVDD
-411 YNKIMG
+411 YNEMMG
-417 TSYTLKDDEAIIYNY
+417 TDYRLKDGEAMVYLF
-432 RNDSRYGKNVIS
+432 RKDSNFHGDTLS
-444 FNRGQSFKI
+444 FNGGQSFKI
-453 VKQTDEFVIDTNAA
+453 VRYLDNFISQSDAA
-467 ISVTP
+467 MTVVP
-472 TMALIVNDID
+472 TMAIFVNDLD
-482 NATKGLT
+482 KATQGMTDATHQHDSEPVVNFSWTYGFDTGLS
-489 YNATTAQKIENTGIS
+489 E
-504 FHRYYCFDAGVSPQQ
+504 DE
-519 QIELSKDIA
+519 QIALSKDI
-528 NYLDGNIEKYRADT
+528 NSYLTDVSDDLKEDIH
-542 SNRMFRSTV
+542 STEV

-603 IMQKVGMTKNEIR
+603 IMQKVGMTKKEIR

-650 LFNLTNLNLFIV
+650 LFNLTSLNLFIV

-695 D
+695 G

>member
-125 AGIAFSK
+125 AGIVFSK
-132 LAELVFLNLLKSDT
+132 LAELIFLNLLKSDV

-175 LRQVRSSSAISLV
+175 LRQVRFSSAISLV
-188 KSEQTGEKPPKGN
+188 RSEQTGEKPPKGN
-201 WIFGILGV
+201 RLLGILGV

-264 YYKPNHFVSVSSMVY
+264 YYKPNHFVSVSSMAY

-313 DALAIRYPREI
+313 DALSIRYPREI

-411 YNKIMG
+411 YNKIIG

-603 IMQKVGMTKNEIR
+603 IMQKVGMTKTEIR

>member
-54 STVSEILGLG
+54 STVTQILGLG

-116 VISLVIGLA
+116 AISLVVGLA

-132 LAELVFLNLLKSDT
+132 LAELIFLNLLKSDV

-236 IMVIIGTYLVM
+236 IMVIIGTYLIM

-264 YYKPNHFVSVSSMVY
+264 YYKSNHFVSVSSMVY

-313 DALAIRYPREI
+313 DALSIRYPREI

-350 ICKNHGVKETG
+350 ICKNHDVKG
-361 TYTYLSGMIS
+361 TDAYTYLNGMIS

-432 RNDSRYGKNVIS
+432 RNDSRYKNNVIS

-453 VKQTDEFVIDTNAA
+453 VKETDEFVIDTNAA

-472 TMALIVNDID
+472 SMALIVNDID

-489 YNATTAQKIENTGIS
+489 YNATTAQKIENTGIN
-504 FHRYYCFDAGVSPQQ
+504 FHRYYCFDTGVSPQH

-542 SNRMFRSTV
+542 SSRMFRSLV
-551 ESREQNRL
+551 ESREQSRL

-590 QISEGYEDQSRFE
+590 QISEGYEDQSRFD
-603 IMQKVGMTKNEIR
+603 IMQKVGMTKKEIR

-695 D
+695 E

>member
-64 SWVIAIFSC
+64 SWVIATFSC

-116 VISLVIGLA
+116 AISLVVGLA

-132 LAELVFLNLLKSDT
+132 LAELVFLNLLKCDA

-175 LRQVRSSSAISLV
+175 LRQVRFSSAISLV

-313 DALAIRYPREI
+313 DALSSRYPREI
-324 NIDISTLD
+324 NISFSSLD
-332 TDLEK
+332 TQIYK
-337 NGQMDNIISDIKN
+337 NGQSDQIRSEIDEIAKKHN
-350 ICKNHGVKETG
+350 ANVHNSLTYLAGV
-361 TYTYLSGMIS
+361 LSGMV
-371 GMITDDGKVETDINR
+371 TDGNVETDVRN
-386 IDNFSNIALG
+386 
-396 DFSSVYSFIFIPVDD
+396 VYSGTVDYNKVFQFNFVSVDD
-411 YNKIMG
+411 YNEMMG
-417 TSYTLKDDEAIIYNY
+417 TDYRLKDGEAMVYLF
-432 RNDSRYGKNVIS
+432 RKDSNFHGDTLS
-444 FNRGQSFKI
+444 FNGGQSFKI
-453 VKQTDEFVIDTNAA
+453 VRYLDNFISQSDAA
-467 ISVTP
+467 MTVVP
-472 TMALIVNDID
+472 TMAIFVNDLD
-482 NATKGLT
+482 KATQGMTDATHQHDSEPVVNFSWTYGFDTGLSEDE
-489 YNATTAQKIENTGIS
+489 QIS
-504 FHRYYCFDAGVSPQQ
+504 
-519 QIELSKDIA
+519 LSKDI
-528 NYLDGNIEKYRADT
+528 NSYLTDVSDDFKKDIH
-542 SNRMFRSTV
+542 STEV

-695 D
+695 G

>member
-54 STVSEILGLG
+54 STVSQILGLG

-301 ISSTTSLYFGEE
+301 ISSTTSLYSGEE
-313 DALAIRYPREI
+313 DALSSRYPREI
-324 NIDISTLD
+324 NISFSSLD
-332 TDLEK
+332 TQIYK
-337 NGQMDNIISDIKN
+337 NGQSDQIRSEIDEIAKKHN
-350 ICKNHGVKETG
+350 ANVHNSLTYLAGV
-361 TYTYLSGMIS
+361 LSGMV
-371 GMITDDGKVETDINR
+371 TDGNVETDIRN
-386 IDNFSNIALG
+386 
-396 DFSSVYSFIFIPVDD
+396 VYSGTVDYNKVFQFNFVSVDD
-411 YNKIMG
+411 YNEMMG
-417 TSYTLKDDEAIIYNY
+417 TDYRLKDGEAMVYLF
-432 RNDSRYGKNVIS
+432 RKDSNFHGDTLS
-444 FNRGQSFKI
+444 FNGGQSFKI
-453 VKQTDEFVIDTNAA
+453 VRYLDNFISQSDAA
-467 ISVTP
+467 MTVVP
-472 TMALIVNDID
+472 TMAIFVNDLD
-482 NATKGLT
+482 KATQGMTDATHQHDSEPVVNFSWTYGFDTGLSEDEQIALSNDINSYLT
-489 YNATTAQKIENTGIS
+489 
-504 FHRYYCFDAGVSPQQ
+504 DVSDDLK
-519 QIELSKDIA
+519 EDIH
-528 NYLDGNIEKYRADT
+528 
-542 SNRMFRSTV
+542 STEV

-695 D
+695 G

>member
-1 MKKGFYPKLAFDGI
+1 
-15 RKNKKMYLPYILTSI
+15 
-30 GMVMMYYIII
+30 
-40 FLQFSQSI
+40 
-48 KDAVQS
+48 
-54 STVSEILGLG
+54 
-64 SWVIAIFSC
+64 
-73 IFLFYTNSFLIK
+73 
-85 RRKKEFGLYNI
+85 
-96 LGMDKHNLGIILFWE
+96 MDKHNLGIILFWE

-116 VISLVIGLA
+116 VISLVVGLA

-201 WIFGILGV
+201 RLLGILGV

-301 ISSTTSLYFGEE
+301 ISSTTSLYFGAE
-313 DALAIRYPREI
+313 DALSSRYPREI
-324 NIDISTLD
+324 NISFSSLD
-332 TDLEK
+332 TQIYK
-337 NGQMDNIISDIKN
+337 NGQSDQIRSEIDEIAKKHN
-350 ICKNHGVKETG
+350 ANVHNSLTYLAGV
-361 TYTYLSGMIS
+361 LSGMV
-371 GMITDDGKVETDINR
+371 TDGNVETDIRN
-386 IDNFSNIALG
+386 
-396 DFSSVYSFIFIPVDD
+396 VYSGTVDYNKVFQFNFVSVDD
-411 YNKIMG
+411 YNEMMG
-417 TSYTLKDDEAIIYNY
+417 TDYHLKDGEAMVYLF
-432 RNDSRYGKNVIS
+432 RKNSNFHGDTLS
-444 FNRGQSFKI
+444 FNGGQSFKI
-453 VKQTDEFVIDTNAA
+453 VRYLDNFISQSDAA
-467 ISVTP
+467 MTVVP
-472 TMALIVNDID
+472 TMAIFVNDLD
-482 NATKGLT
+482 KATQGMTNATHQHDSEPVVNFSWTYGFDTGLS
-489 YNATTAQKIENTGIS
+489 E
-504 FHRYYCFDAGVSPQQ
+504 DE
-519 QIELSKDIA
+519 QIALSKDI
-528 NYLDGNIEKYRADT
+528 NSYLTDVSDDFKEDIH
-542 SNRMFRSTV
+542 STEV

-695 D
+695 G

>member
-54 STVSEILGLG
+54 STVSQILGLG

-132 LAELVFLNLLKSDT
+132 LAELIFLNLLKSDV

-175 LRQVRSSSAISLV
+175 LRQVRFSSAISLV
-188 KSEQTGEKPPKGN
+188 RSEQTGEKPPKGN
-201 WIFGILGV
+201 WLLGILGV

-313 DALAIRYPREI
+313 DALSSRYPREI
-324 NIDISTLD
+324 NISFSSLD
-332 TDLEK
+332 TQIYK
-337 NGQMDNIISDIKN
+337 NGQSDQIRSEIDEIAKKHN
-350 ICKNHGVKETG
+350 ANVHNSLTYLAGV
-361 TYTYLSGMIS
+361 LSGMV
-371 GMITDDGKVETDINR
+371 TDGNVETDIGN
-386 IDNFSNIALG
+386 
-396 DFSSVYSFIFIPVDD
+396 VYSGTVDYNKVFQFNFVSVDD
-411 YNKIMG
+411 YNEMMG
-417 TSYTLKDDEAIIYNY
+417 TDYRLKDGEAMVYLF
-432 RNDSRYGKNVIS
+432 RKDSNFHGDTLS
-444 FNRGQSFKI
+444 FNGGQSFKI
-453 VKQTDEFVIDTNAA
+453 VRYLDNFISQSDAA
-467 ISVTP
+467 MTVVP
-472 TMALIVNDID
+472 TMAIFVNDLD
-482 NATKGLT
+482 KATQGMTDATHQHDSETVVNFSWTYGFDTGLSEDE
-489 YNATTAQKIENTGIS
+489 QIS
-504 FHRYYCFDAGVSPQQ
+504 
-519 QIELSKDIA
+519 LSKDI
-528 NYLDGNIEKYRADT
+528 NSYLTDVSDDFKEDIH
-542 SNRMFRSTV
+542 STEV

-650 LFNLTNLNLFIV
+650 LFNLTSLNLFIV

-675 MIVYKITSSAYYKIV
+675 MIVYKITSNAYYKIV

-695 D
+695 G

>member
-111 TLIIA
+111 TLIIT

-132 LAELVFLNLLKSDT
+132 LAELVFLNLLKSDV

-301 ISSTTSLYFGEE
+301 ISSTTSLYFGAE
-313 DALAIRYPREI
+313 DALSIRYPREI

-350 ICKNHGVKETG
+350 ICKNHDVKG
-361 TYTYLSGMIS
+361 TDAYTYLNGMIS

-432 RNDSRYGKNVIS
+432 RNDSRYKNNVIS

-453 VKQTDEFVIDTNAA
+453 VKETDEFVIDTNAA

-472 TMALIVNDID
+472 SMALIVNDID

-489 YNATTAQKIENTGIS
+489 YNATTAQKIENTGIN
-504 FHRYYCFDAGVSPQQ
+504 FHRYYCFDTGVSPQH

-542 SNRMFRSTV
+542 SSRMFRSSV
-551 ESREQNRL
+551 ESKEQNRL

-569 GLGIILSI
+569 GLVLSI

-695 D
+695 G

>member
-125 AGIAFSK
+125 AGIVFSK
-132 LAELVFLNLLKSDT
+132 LAELIFLNLLKSDV

-175 LRQVRSSSAISLV
+175 LRQVRFSSAISLV
-188 KSEQTGEKPPKGN
+188 RSEQAGEKPPKGN
-201 WIFGILGV
+201 RLLGILGV

-313 DALAIRYPREI
+313 DALSIRYPREI

-396 DFSSVYSFIFIPVDD
+396 DFSSVYSFIFIPVDE
-411 YNKIMG
+411 YNKIIG

-504 FHRYYCFDAGVSPQQ
+504 FHRYYCFDAGVSPQH

-542 SNRMFRSTV
+542 SSRMFRSTV

-695 D
+695 G